1 MSYRPSGQRSC
12 PLTAA
17 IRRAHGPASWHA
29 SCVTSTEGN
38 FMELM
43 EVYHEAMAKWV
54 IARATRGK
62 CEGSEFVFDLIESAI
77 RKEATEI
84 LLTPVQESDMVRMDF
99 GRLHCYYRQPKITR
113 AQFAYL
119 AIYLVLIG
127 NVAAEEARTERL
139 FRGSDERLY
148 NVQFEKTRL
157 PDSEPAVVI
166 YIEPVCPAND
176 RQRPQAKK

>member
-43 EVYHEAMAKWV
+43 EVYHEAMAKWI
-54 IARATRGK
+54 IARATSGK

-99 GRLHCYYRQPKITR
+99 GRRNFYYRRPKIPGHH
-113 AQFAYL
+113 FAYC
-119 AIYLVLIG
+119 AIIFV
-127 NVAAEEARTERL
+127 
-139 FRGSDERLY
+139 
-148 NVQFEKTRL
+148 
-157 PDSEPAVVI
+157 
-166 YIEPVCPAND
+166 
-176 RQRPQAKK
+176 